1 MFFSHQDPFEEY
13 KKRLA
18 KKLAK
23 QAEAEKIGVS
33 TQEKPKDDINWFGTK
48 VGSDNASLMFGAEH
62 NGNVG
67 KYLSL
72 KRPQEAIASAG
83 SGGGD
88 ETKKKRKI
96 GFGNFEAW

>member
-1 MFFSHQDPFEEY
+1 MLFSHQDPFEDY
-13 KKRLA
+13 KKRQA

-33 TQEKPKDDINWFGTK
+33 TQEKPKDNINWFGTK
-48 VGSDNASLMFGAEH
+48 VGSDNVSLIHGTEQ
-62 NGNVG
+62 NGTVG

-72 KRPQEAIASAG
+72 KRPQGAIAAG

-96 GFGNFEAW
+96 GFGNFEGW